1 MLLQGGLRRGLW
13 DCRWHMFGISFGVGI
28 MLWFSYW
35 GMAVLI
41 VNHPNPTL
49 MLTIRLL
56 GTAYLLWLAY
66 HIPKTDFKDTVH
78 HALLNEVSEAPGID
92 NKQRFSV
99 LPLNF

>member
-1 MLLQGGLRRGLW
+1 
-13 DCRWHMFGISFGVGI
+13 
-28 MLWFSYW
+28 
-35 GMAVLI
+35 
-41 VNHPNPTL
+41 

-66 HIPKTDFKDTVH
+66 HIAKTDFKDTVH
-78 HALLNEVSEAPGID
+78 HALLNGVSEAPGID